1 MKKIIV
7 TGLALLLSG
16 SALFADSADLLPARV
31 FRFRIVPVFNF
42 ANGSFDEDGAY
53 QTYGEGEGASKG
65 YSTGF
70 ALEYGILDW
79 LSLAAQWTPGWVA
92 WSSAD
97 VNVGKDIAVNANG
110 VSDLFTGLAAQIV
123 GQKAPVK
130 SGIFR
135 VTVAPGLKAPFPGLD
150 ALDEYAKWKKGESI
164 TAANP
169 DKHTLGVG
177 GRVYFDYIPGLL
189 DKHLVFNLYSE
200 FIGYPVKS
208 KIRNYSIAPILSR
221 AAEIAAHYQSTS
233 DGQTELGLAYYFQT
247 GQTAN
252 PADPAFLAW
261 ANDYVYGKIDQ
272 AAREI
277 AEQDVQFGYDLTFE
291 FEAALSGIALDSSKR
306 LLLGAGLPFT
316 FKYSPGTAV
325 GFTEATDSA
334 AFTLGPYV
342 SLFLTDH
349 LPLPLQLQLGY
360 TIPVTGKSSAA
371 RHVFA
376 LQAKFFFRI

>member
-1 MKKIIV
+1 M
-7 TGLALLLSG
+7 GG
-16 SALFADSADLLPARV
+16 GGGPLFADSADLLPARV

-53 QTYGEGEGASKG
+53 QTYGEGEGSSKA

-110 VSDLFTGLAAQIV
+110 VSDLFAGVAVQIV

-135 VTVAPGLKAPFPGLD
+135 ATVAPGLKAPFPGLD
-150 ALDEYAKWKKGESI
+150 ALDEYERWKKGESI

-177 GRVYFDYIPGLL
+177 GRAYFDYIPGLL
-189 DKHLVFNLYSE
+189 DKHLVFNLFSE

-221 AAEIAAHYQSTS
+221 AAEIAGHYQNTS

-247 GQTAN
+247 GQQAN
-252 PADPAFLAW
+252 PADPVFLAW
-261 ANDYVYGKIDQ
+261 ANNYVYGKIDQ
-272 AAREI
+272 AASEI

-291 FEAALSGIALDSSKR
+291 FEAALSGIALDSNKK

-316 FKYSPGTAV
+316 FKYNPGTVV

-334 AFTLGPYV
+334 AFTIGPYV
-342 SLFLTDH
+342 SLFLTN

-360 TIPVTGKSSAA
+360 TIPVTGKNSTA